1 MSSTIQPGR
10 KFDDAKAG
18 DFVMTEVFNQD
29 NSNLGFLSL
38 SVIKQRTGSSPFL
51 AFPKDECLLFLL
63 DGSIVVELDGRNH
76 EMEKYDVLYVP
87 VGAAMRIRYRKGDPA
102 SLYLYRAVGEKVYPV
117 VHAKWEERKND
128 PARLR
133 KLNKK
138 NVYLMFDVVEKA
150 NKLVAGYTFYES
162 NTRAWPPHNHTD
174 QEEVYSFIEGHGAMS
189 VYEDD
194 EHQTFV
200 TSVDTGSH
208 VTIPMLNYHPVF
220 SQDDPLCFIWCIA
233 GERYWVGDKN
243 KDFMT
248 ATVSKLTT

>member
-1 MSSTIQPGR
+1 MSAAILPGQ
-10 KFDDAKAG
+10 KFDDAAAG
-18 DFVMTEVFNQD
+18 NWVMTEVFNQE
-29 NSNLGFLSL
+29 NSHLDFLSL
-38 SVIKQRTGSSPFL
+38 SLLTIKAGMSPCM
-51 AFPKDECLLFLL
+51 AFPKEEALLFLL
-63 DGSIVVELDGRNH
+63 EGEVGVELDGNAYA
-76 EMEKYDVLYVP
+76 MSKYDVLYVP
-87 VGAAMRIRYRKGDPA
+87 VGAAVRIRHNGATPA
-102 SLYLYRAVGEKVYPV
+102 RLYMYRALGDIVYPA
-117 VHAKWEERKND
+117 VHAKWAERKAD

-138 NVYLMFDVVEKA
+138 NVYLMFDVVEQA

-162 NTRAWPPHNHTD
+162 ETRAWPPHNHTD

-189 VYEDD
+189 VYIDD

-208 VTIPMLNYHPVF
+208 VTIPVLNYHPVF
-220 SQDDPLCFIWCIA
+220 SQADPLCFIWCIA

-248 ATVSKLTT
+248 AKVSKLTT

>member
-1 MSSTIQPGR
+1 MSSTILPGK

-38 SVIKQRTGSSPFL
+38 SILKLAAGSSPCMS
-51 AFPKDECLLFLL
+51 FPQDECLLFLL
-63 DGSIVVELDGRNH
+63 DGAVVAELDGNTY
-76 EMEKYDVLYVP
+76 EMSKYDVLYVP
-87 VGAAMRIRYRKGDPA
+87 VGAALRIRHSNGSPA
-102 SLYLYRAVGEKVYPV
+102 SLYLYRAIGEEVFPV
-117 VHAKWEERKND
+117 VHAKWEERKAD

-162 NTRAWPPHNHTD
+162 ETRAWPPHNHTD

-189 VYEDD
+189 VYVDD

-248 ATVSKLTT
+248 AKVSKLTT

>member
-1 MSSTIQPGR
+1 MSAAVRPGR
-10 KFDDAKAG
+10 KFDDGAAG
-18 DFVMTEVFNQD
+18 DFVMREVFNQA
-29 NSNLGFLSL
+29 NSNLDFLSL
-38 SVIKQRTGSSPFL
+38 SIVELSAGQSPCM
-51 AFPKDECLLFLL
+51 AFPKEEGLIFLL
-63 DGSIVVELDGRNH
+63 EGQTEIDLDGKIYK
-76 EMEKYDVLYVP
+76 MEKYDVLYVP
-87 VGAAMRIRYRKGDPA
+87 VGAGLRIRHVSGAPA
-102 SLYLYRAVGEKVYPV
+102 KLYNYRAVGETVYPV
-117 VHAKWEERKND
+117 VHAKWSERKND

-138 NVYLMFDVVEKA
+138 NVYLMFDVVEQA

-162 NTRAWPPHNHTD
+162 ETRAWPPHNHTD

-189 VYEDD
+189 VYVDD

-208 VTIPMLNYHPVF
+208 VTIPVLNYHPVF

-248 ATVSKLTT
+248 AKVSKLTT